1 MLIKFQ
7 TKKSFIIVYRLG
19 FFSLNTNIALSLFVA
34 RALSV
39 FVCVKNK
46 LFIEK
51 IL

>member
-1 MLIKFQ
+1 MLVKFQ
-7 TKKSFIIVYRLG
+7 TKKSFIIVYRLAN
-19 FFSLNTNIALSLFVA
+19 FNLNTNIALNLFIA